1 MDGPAFQQNSAD
13 TGITSRTN
21 RMEPQGF
28 FMLGRQRK
36 SCLDF
41 VSIAARSPNICSV
54 GVAEPRRRFDQRV
67 EHRLQVERGAADS
80 LKHVGGGSLL
90 LQRFAQFGEQS
101 RVLDGDDGLRGEVLN
116 QIDLL
121 VVKGTSLLAVQT

>member
-1 MDGPAFQQNSAD
+1 MPIGDLLRIVFGVRLRICYMDGPAFQQNSAD

-41 VSIAARSPNICSV
+41 VSIAARSPNIRSV
-54 GVAEPRRRFDQRV
+54 GLAKPGCRFDQGI
-67 EHRLQVERGAADS
+67 EHRLQIKGRAADHLEYVS
-80 LKHVGGGSLL
+80 RRGLL
-90 LQRFAQFGEQS
+90 LQR
-101 RVLDGDDGLRGEVLN
+101 LR
-116 QIDLL
+116 
-121 VVKGTSLLAVQT
+121 AAR

>member
-1 MDGPAFQQNSAD
+1 MAALPSALMPGD
-13 TGITSRTN
+13 RSQRPRATLGRIELYGSRPTSRTN

-54 GVAEPRRRFDQRV
+54 GLAKPGCRFDERI
-67 EHRLQVERGAADS
+67 EHRLQVERRPADD
-80 LKHVGGGSLL
+80 LEHVSGGRLL
-90 LQRFAQFGEQS
+90 LKRFAQLVKQP
-101 RVLDGDDGLRGEVLN
+101 RVL
-116 QIDLL
+116 
-121 VVKGTSLLAVQT
+121 

>member
-54 GVAEPRRRFDQRV
+54 GRAKPGSRFDKRI
-67 EHRLQVERGAADS
+67 EHRLQIERRPTDN
-80 LKHVGGGSLL
+80 LQHVGGCGLL
-90 LQRFAQFGEQS
+90 LESFAQLSE
-101 RVLDGDDGLRGEVLN
+101 
-116 QIDLL
+116 
-121 VVKGTSLLAVQT
+121 